1 MAIQELQK
9 SKLRWNGLCIFV
21 ALNAKPIATAGP
33 TMLSRTVDL
42 MLHLEVLI
50 KIKKCFRGIQ
60 TGKKNPVFVSR
71 SGRKMES
78 SMVTTQL
85 NQFWKKATDKNFHF
99 LVIIDIEC
107 CSRKETSTK
116 MVIAT
121 DMNHNVRA
129 TKRD

>member
-50 KIKKCFRGIQ
+50 KIKEYFRDIQ
-60 TGKKNPVFVSR
+60 TGKKDPVFISW
-71 SGRKMES
+71 SGRKMDLSIGDNS
-78 SMVTTQL
+78 S
-85 NQFWKKATDKNFHF
+85 
-99 LVIIDIEC
+99 
-107 CSRKETSTK
+107 
-116 MVIAT
+116 
-121 DMNHNVRA
+121 
-129 TKRD
+129 